1 MDLLIPPISQTSFPK
16 KNWLGSPPSQKYT
29 NKYYIFWL
37 PKSFYSVNHAIIL
50 EKLKFKYKID
60 GRLLRFFISYLKG
73 RSQRVVIGNENSSDK
88 IVLQIIENKCIKS
101 IVLKLKY
108 KTEQARIQAVFD
120 QYERAFSSEIS
131 CLTPIKE
138 ILHLDKNIPKLSSLL
153 NELESQNMISGYT
166 SFNVTK
172 SECGILKYEVSDIDR
187 RLNLLHA

>member
-1 MDLLIPPISQTSFPK
+1 MYLMDRLMFDFSFNHLKYFEEFKGDDTLSLWIFHVDKIPPHIGISQDGT
-16 KNWLGSPPSQKYT
+16 
-29 NKYYIFWL
+29 
-37 PKSFYSVNHAIIL
+37 FYS
-50 EKLKFKYKID
+50 LKSNGKD
-60 GRLLRFFISYLKG
+60 
-73 RSQRVVIGNENSSDK
+73 NSSDK

-108 KTEQARIQAVFD
+108 KTEQVRIQAVFD

-172 SECGILKYEVSDIDR
+172 SECGILKYEVSDIDK